1 MEATAPGGLPKPLR
15 CGPRRTDGIA
25 AAALTEIKRSR
36 RGLSG
41 TDRQTMSD
49 AFGDYLRSIGRIPLL
64 TAQEEVHLGLIVKEW
79 MEAPQP
85 SAGLERRGRRALR
98 RIVSA
103 NLRLVVTVALRYLR
117 RLKHLAHDPMDLVQ
131 AGNLGLLRAAEKY
144 DPTRGYK
151 FSTYGY
157 WWIRQAINRHLQEHN
172 GGIRTPVNLV
182 SLANRA
188 EALQSLGSDLLSS
201 EELGRQLGESG
212 DRVLYAMAVQHRSH
226 TVSLDQ
232 QLNGSDG
239 DMTLLDTVSDSRL
252 PMIEDDYSWMHGQIQ
267 QLSTPERTVIQLRY
281 GEEKQRSFAEVARLT
296 GRSKD
301 QVQRLERHALTKLR
315 RHLTP
320 MLFPAPAVAALSAN

>member
-1 MEATAPGGLPKPLR
+1 
-15 CGPRRTDGIA
+15 
-25 AAALTEIKRSR
+25 
-36 RGLSG
+36 
-41 TDRQTMSD
+41 MSD

-188 EALQSLGSDLLSS
+188 EALQSLGSNLLSS

>member
-1 MEATAPGGLPKPLR
+1 
-15 CGPRRTDGIA
+15 
-25 AAALTEIKRSR
+25 
-36 RGLSG
+36 
-41 TDRQTMSD
+41 MSD

-79 MEAPQP
+79 METEQP
-85 SAGLERRGRRALR
+85 SRGLERRGRRALQ
-98 RIVSA
+98 RIVTA

-157 WWIRQAINRHLQEHN
+157 WWIRQAINRYLQEHN
-172 GGIRTPVNLV
+172 GSIRLPVNLV

-188 EALQSLGSDLLSS
+188 EALQSLGQSQLGHEDLA
-201 EELGRQLGESG
+201 RMLGESS
-212 DRVLYAMAVQHRSH
+212 DRVLYALAVQHRSN
-226 TVSLDQ
+226 TISLDQ

-252 PMIEDDYSWMHGQIQ
+252 PSIEDDYAWMHSQIQ
-267 QLSTPERTVIQLRY
+267 QLSTPERMVIELRY
-281 GEEKQRSFAEVARLT
+281 GESKQRSFAEVARLT

-315 RHLTP
+315 RQLTP
-320 MLFPAPAVAALSAN
+320 VLDPAQT

>member
-1 MEATAPGGLPKPLR
+1 
-15 CGPRRTDGIA
+15 
-25 AAALTEIKRSR
+25 
-36 RGLSG
+36 
-41 TDRQTMSD
+41 MSD

-79 MEAPQP
+79 METPEP
-85 SAGLERRGRRALR
+85 SRALQRRGRRALER
-98 RIVSA
+98 MVTA

-157 WWIRQAINRHLQEHN
+157 WWIRQAINRYLQEHN
-172 GGIRTPVNLV
+172 GSIRMPVNLV

-188 EALQSLGSDLLSS
+188 EALQNTGQPTLNG
-201 EELGRQLGESG
+201 EELSRELGESSE
-212 DRVLYAMAVQHRSH
+212 RIFYALAVHHRSH
-226 TVSLDQ
+226 TISLDQ
-232 QLNGSDG
+232 QLAGSDG

-252 PMIEDDYSWMHGQIQ
+252 PAISDDYQWMHSQIQ
-267 QLSTPERTVIQLRY
+267 LLSTPERTVIQLRY
-281 GEEKQRSFAEVARLT
+281 GEEQQRSFAEVARLT

-320 MLFPAPAVAALSAN
+320 MLFPGASWERSAGDG

>member
-1 MEATAPGGLPKPLR
+1 
-15 CGPRRTDGIA
+15 
-25 AAALTEIKRSR
+25 
-36 RGLSG
+36 
-41 TDRQTMSD
+41 MSD

-79 MEAPQP
+79 MEDSQP
-85 SAGLERRGRRALR
+85 SPALERRGRRALQ
-98 RIVSA
+98 RIVTA

-172 GGIRTPVNLV
+172 GSIRMPVNLV

-188 EALQSLGSDLLSS
+188 EALQNLGHGVLSS
-201 EELGRQLGESG
+201 GELGERLGESSE
-212 DRVLYAMAVQHRSH
+212 RILYALAIQHRSN
-226 TVSLDQ
+226 TISLDQ
-232 QLNGSDG
+232 QLSGSDG

-252 PMIEDDYSWMHGQIQ
+252 PSIDDDYSWMHSQID

-281 GEEKQRSFAEVARLT
+281 GEDKQRSFAEVARLI

-320 MLFPAPAVAALSAN
+320 VLNPHQADA

>member
-1 MEATAPGGLPKPLR
+1 
-15 CGPRRTDGIA
+15 
-25 AAALTEIKRSR
+25 
-36 RGLSG
+36 
-41 TDRQTMSD
+41 MSD
-49 AFGDYLRSIGRIPLL
+49 SFGDYLRSIGRIPLL

-79 MEAPQP
+79 MEAEQP
-85 SAGLERRGRRALR
+85 SRGLQRRGRRALQ
-98 RIVSA
+98 RIVTA

-157 WWIRQAINRHLQEHN
+157 WWIRQAINRYLQEQN
-172 GGIRTPVNLV
+172 GSIRLPVNLV

-188 EALQSLGSDLLSS
+188 EALQSMGQ
-201 EELGRQLGESG
+201 GQLGHEDLAQRLGETSE
-212 DRVLYAMAVQHRSH
+212 RVLYALAVQHRSN
-226 TVSLDQ
+226 TISLDQ

-239 DMTLLDTVSDSRL
+239 DMTLLDTVSDSKL
-252 PMIEDDYSWMHGQIQ
+252 PHIEDDYGWMHSQIQ
-267 QLSTPERTVIQLRY
+267 QLSTPERMVIELRY
-281 GEEKQRSFAEVARLT
+281 GETKQRSFAEVARLT

-315 RHLTP
+315 RQLTP
-320 MLFPAPAVAALSAN
+320 VLFPAQG

>member
-1 MEATAPGGLPKPLR
+1 
-15 CGPRRTDGIA
+15 
-25 AAALTEIKRSR
+25 
-36 RGLSG
+36 
-41 TDRQTMSD
+41 MSD
-49 AFGDYLRSIGRIPLL
+49 AFGDYLCSIGRIPLL

-79 MEAPQP
+79 MESAQP
-85 SAGLERRGRRALR
+85 SRALERRGRRALQ
-98 RIVSA
+98 RIVTA

-172 GGIRTPVNLV
+172 GAIRMPVNLV

-188 EALQSLGSDLLSS
+188 EALRHLGHDGLDGDAIS
-201 EELGRQLGESG
+201 RMLGESSE
-212 DRVLYAMAVQHRSH
+212 RVRYALAVQHRSN

-232 QLNGSDG
+232 QLTASDG
-239 DMTLLDTVSDSRL
+239 EMTLLDTVSDSRL
-252 PMIEDDYSWMHGQIQ
+252 PCIDEDYDWMHNQIQ
-267 QLSTPERTVIQLRY
+267 QLSLPERTVIALRY
-281 GEEKQRSFAEVARLT
+281 SEDRQRSFAEVARLT

-301 QVQRLERHALTKLR
+301 QVQRLERHALSKLR
-315 RHLTP
+315 RQLTP
-320 MLFPAPAVAALSAN
+320 VLFPGME